1 MKVKATLFNFH
12 AVMKAHT
19 LKKSLTIPSVGQNVG
34 KWNLFFIIGGR
45 VNLSERLGK

>member
-45 VNLSERLGK
+45 VKWSERLGK